1 MESKNDIILKDM
13 QNKDGWNMKK
23 YISMLAIQFLF
34 VLMISFFSYFSK
46 PLTAVFGILIY
57 VIVPI
62 LSSVSSYM
70 LVTKGI
76 DPYLAWLLPPVAMT
90 ISSFLSTMGIGQSPL
105 PIMITALVSLI
116 GSAAGD
122 VKVKMRKKDRK

>member
-1 MESKNDIILKDM
+1 M
-13 QNKDGWNMKK
+13 QNEDGWNMKK
-23 YISMLAIQFLF
+23 YISMLVIQFLF

-70 LVTKGI
+70 LVTKGFN
-76 DPYLAWLLPPVAMT
+76 PYLAWLLPPVAMT

-105 PIMITALVSLI
+105 PIMITAFVSLI